1 MKNYLVVGRMCGDDE
16 DTVIVYHAASREDA
30 VGLYLD
36 DMWEVE
42 LSSYTDPDERQGL
55 REKAE
60 AIGEGY
66 FVNHV
71 FESETPITRSTW
83 RCRF

>member
-16 DTVIVYHAASREDA
+16 DTVIVYHAASWEAA

-36 DMWEVE
+36 DMWGVE
-42 LSSYTDPDERQGL
+42 LSSYTDPDERKEIRQQ
-55 REKAE
+55 AE
-60 AIGEGY
+60 AIGEAC

-71 FESETPITRSTW
+71 YESETPITRSI
-83 RCRF
+83 